1 MTMSGEFR
9 PAKRAKAGMKAG
21 LGAAPAPSILIA
33 EDEPSLREF
42 LIRGLGVA
50 GYRVASAADGSAALM
65 ALAEAP
71 FDLLITDIVMPKL
84 DGIALALKAAKE
96 YPDMKILMM
105 TGYAHERMRAHNLD
119 CLSHD
124 IIAKPFTLKQIQDI
138 VAEVIGSGFGPL

>member
-1 MTMSGEFR
+1 MTMVQDRPSARSKSRMGER
-9 PAKRAKAGMKAG
+9 GAKAPTK
-21 LGAAPAPSILIA
+21 SILVV

-50 GYRVASAADGSAALM
+50 GYKVSSAADGSAGLLALS
-65 ALAEAP
+65 EGV

-84 DGIALALKAAKE
+84 DGIALALKAAKD

-124 IIAKPFTLKQIQDI
+124 IIAKPFTLNQIQTI
-138 VAEVIGSGFGPL
+138 VADVLGSGKGES